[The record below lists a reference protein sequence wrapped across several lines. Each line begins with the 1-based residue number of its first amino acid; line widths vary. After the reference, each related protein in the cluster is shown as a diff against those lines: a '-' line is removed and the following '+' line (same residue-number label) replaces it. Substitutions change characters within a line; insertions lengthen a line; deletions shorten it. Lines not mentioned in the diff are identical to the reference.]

1 MRGHWRGW
9 TGALAL
15 GLALAGVGALPAAA
29 QEAEDSGEA
38 AEATGGGTGAEAGDE
53 EARTERARALFAE
66 GIDLVEQQRWE
77 EAATKFRET
86 LELKPAPAV
95 RYNLASAL
103 YSAGQVT
110 EAEVLVDEVLDD
122 PETDQ
127 TIRAHAQD
135 LQGVM
140 RDEAGMLR
148 VELAGSASGSTVA
161 IDGYELPA
169 NRVGIDVAAAPG
181 AHVVTAT
188 RDGREVA
195 REEATVEVGQT
206 TSVRLE
212 VAPAPATTA
221 AAGLEEP
228 TDDEPSDPSMLED
241 WRLWAAIGATA
252 AVIVV
257 TVVLLATTTGG
268 TEDPVEGNFEPGV
281 LRW

>member
-1 MRGHWRGW
+1 V
-9 TGALAL
+9 AL
-15 GLALAGVGALPAAA
+15 GLALAGVGAPPAAA

-38 AEATGGGTGAEAGDE
+38 AEATGEGVDEAGGE

-66 GIDLVEQQRWE
+66 GVELVEQQRWE
-77 EAATKFRET
+77 EAAARFRQT

-110 EAEVLVDEVLDD
+110 EAEVLVDGVLDD
-122 PETDQ
+122 PETDE

-161 IDGYELPA
+161 VDGYELPE

-195 REEATVEVGQT
+195 RQEATVAVGQT
-206 TSVRLE
+206 TNVRLE

-221 AAGLEEP
+221 AAGLAGSA
-228 TDDEPSDPSMLED
+228 DDEPSDPSMLED